1 MTPEQRIDIQSGEL
15 RLEGSLSE
23 GACDLAA
30 LVLHPHPKYGG
41 DMDNHVVV
49 ALCDAFRELNATTLR
64 VNFRGAGRSEGQF
77 HGHGGEVDDARAALA
92 RLREAAP
99 GKRIVLAGYSFGAAI
114 AASIAAA
121 DGASGLVLISL
132 PAGMMGVP
140 PLSPGLKTLLITG
153 EQDHI
158 APPAAL
164 EPLASAAACQLIVVP
179 GADHGWWPG
188 VDALHEH
195 VLAFTR
201 SLIAP

>member
-1 MTPEQRIDIQSGEL
+1 MRSLWAVGRIGP
-15 RLEGSLSE
+15 
-23 GACDLAA
+23 AA
-30 LVLHPHPKYGG
+30 LAVG
-41 DMDNHVVV
+41 D
-49 ALCDAFRELNATTLR
+49 E
-64 VNFRGAGRSEGQF
+64 GRSLQWPTASAL
-77 HGHGGEVDDARAALA
+77 ARAAY
-92 RLREAAP
+92 RRQPAP
-99 GKRIVLAGYSFGAAI
+99 
-114 AASIAAA
+114 AS
-121 DGASGLVLISL
+121 
-132 PAGMMGVP
+132 
-140 PLSPGLKTLLITG
+140 G